1 MNKPTPPLTALLL
14 LACAAFPVGSVRA
27 ADAALPS
34 SLLASKAP
42 ANAVSVV
49 QAREKAKP
57 GEKIVLRGRIGGR
70 MVSLMPKAA
79 IAVLADE
86 KTITACDAMP
96 GDSCKTP
103 WDYCCE
109 SPEKLQASTAT
120 IQVVDEKGKVV
131 RASLRGLGDLKE
143 LSTVV
148 VEGTVNAAS
157 SKDVLVVNVSAI
169 HVEKP

>member
-1 MNKPTPPLTALLL
+1 MNKPTSPLVALLL
-14 LACAAFPVGSVRA
+14 LACAAFPSGSARA
-27 ADAALPS
+27 ADPALPS
-34 SLLASKAP
+34 SLLAAKAP
-42 ANAVSVV
+42 ADALSVV

-57 GEKIVLRGRIGGR
+57 GEKIVLRGKIGGR
-70 MVSLMPKAA
+70 KVALMDKAA

-86 KTITACDAMP
+86 KNITSCDAMP

-120 IQVVDEKGKVV
+120 IQVRDEKGKVV
-131 RASLRGLGDLKE
+131 RAPLRGLGDLKE

-148 VEGTVNAAS
+148 VEGTVDATS
-157 SKDVLVVNVSAI
+157 SKDALIINATSI